1 MSSLCHLSSQFRVCF
16 ILDLCGY
23 TSGNIKKE
31 KRKKEEKGRERKR
44 REKEEEAEGKASR
57 KERGDPRIIFPK
69 REKKREG

>member
-1 MSSLCHLSSQFRVCF
+1 MRD
-16 ILDLCGY
+16 IEE
-23 TSGNIKKE
+23 TAPE
-31 KRKKEEKGRERKR
+31 REREREREKGRERKR